1 VVALKKLRQFVLSLQ
16 DKKGGIATSRDEKSD
31 PNNGW
36 LMKHLLELEMED
48 VTRKFHGYLSRCQ
61 NTDGGWGANGGDV
74 SMVSATANALRGLCD
89 VGVSARDS
97 VVEKAVKFL
106 FASQRKGG
114 GFSET
119 VDVGVPWMK
128 PGVEWGWITA
138 TVVEALHGAGVH
150 PSTPAFDNAALFVRK
165 CFWEFREGI
174 EGQAIMVRALRNA
187 GFRVFIETKEMKR
200 RIDALLPAVNGGF
213 PKVDPNLDTTLNIL
227 AFLYDIG
234 VRDDDARF
242 GGAVDFVASSRND
255 DGGWPAAPGE
265 KSILWASLESALLL
279 KNLGKLS

>member
-16 DKKGGIATSRDEKSD
+16 DKKGGVATSRDEKAD

-48 VTRKFHGYLSRCQ
+48 VMRKFQRYLLRCQ
-61 NTDGGWGANGGDV
+61 NADGGWGANGGNI
-74 SMVSATANALRGLCD
+74 SMISATANALRGLCD
-89 VGVSARDS
+89 VGVSAHDS
-97 VVEKAVKFL
+97 AVEDAVKFL
-106 FASQRKGG
+106 FSYQRKGG

-138 TVVEALHGAGVH
+138 VVVEALHGAGVRIT
-150 PSTPAFDNAALFVRK
+150 TPAFDDAALFVRK

-174 EGQAIMVRALRNA
+174 EGQATMVRALRNA
-187 GFRVFIETKEMKR
+187 GFKVFIETKEMKR
-200 RIDALLPAVNGGF
+200 RIDALLPADNGGF
-213 PKVDPNLDTTLNIL
+213 PKVNPNLDTTLNIL
-227 AFLYDIG
+227 TFLYDIG
-234 VRDDDARF
+234 VREDDARF
-242 GGAVDFVASSRND
+242 CGAVDFVASSRND

-265 KSILWASLESALLL
+265 KSVLWASLESALLL
-279 KNLGKLS
+279 KNLEKLS